1 MQVDPNR
8 LREAARQQADIGT
21 FVFGMGT
28 GQSVASAGTG
38 MSDLLSETACQFAGT
53 MFDTAASAVHE
64 ELTDHSTKLSAAAD
78 HYQRADEEFG
88 RRLKTFTE

>member
-8 LREAARQQADIGT
+8 LREAALQQADVGS
-21 FVFGMGT
+21 FVSEIGT

-38 MSDLLSETACQFAGT
+38 MSDLLSGTACQFAST
-53 MFDTAASAVHE
+53 MFDTAARAVHE
-64 ELTDHSTKLSAAAD
+64 ELTNHSTKLSAAAD
-78 HYQRADEEFG
+78 HYQRADEEFA